1 MGENAIFTGEEIEF
15 LRQLVRRKVRFII
28 VGLSAAAFQGAPVVT
43 QDVDIW
49 FENISD
55 PGIGEALKSVGGA
68 FVPSIGEN
76 PPMFAGDGVKLFD
89 IVTTVHGIEGFAG
102 ELPNTIEVTLG
113 DFSVKA
119 LKLDRIIKSKE
130 YLRRQKDML
139 VLPVLRD
146 ALKTIE
152 YLEKKK

>member
-1 MGENAIFTGEEIEF
+1 VGENAIFTGEEIEF
-15 LRQLVRRKVRFII
+15 LRQLVLRRVRFII

-49 FENISD
+49 FENIGD
-55 PGIGEALKSVGGA
+55 PGIGEALKNVGGA

-89 IVTTVHGIEGFAG
+89 IVTTVHGIEDFAG
-102 ELPNTIEVTLG
+102 ELANTIEVSLG
-113 DFSVKA
+113 DFSVRA
-119 LKLDRIIKSKE
+119 LKLDRIIRSKE
-130 YLRRQKDML
+130 YLQRQKDLL

-152 YLEKKK
+152 HLEEEK